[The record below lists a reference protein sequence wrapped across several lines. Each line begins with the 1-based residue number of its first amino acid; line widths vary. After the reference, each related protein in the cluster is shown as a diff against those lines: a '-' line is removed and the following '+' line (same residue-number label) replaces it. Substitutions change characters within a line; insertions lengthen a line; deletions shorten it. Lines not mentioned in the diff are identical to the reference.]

1 MSKNYDMQ
9 TRSVSLNHAVAA
21 GSSIAIGADVGAGM
35 TRYVT
40 FVRLGSAL
48 PDDAAAKGTRVYL
61 CSCTGI
67 GSVAAVEANA
77 STTQKMVLMLASV
90 GANTVEIDRS
100 IQIPAV
106 PNTEHPLFTI
116 ASGKALVAHIASV
129 ATVSASA
136 HLFVQYFD
144 E

>member
-1 MSKNYDMQ
+1 MSRNYDIK
-9 TRSVSLNHAVAA
+9 TKSTIIDATAA
-21 GSSIAIGADVGAGM
+21 GSSVAIGSDVPAGM

-40 FVRLGSAL
+40 FIRLGLAA
-48 PDDAAAKGTRVYL
+48 PDDASAKGTRVYL
-61 CSCTGI
+61 CSCTGT
-67 GSVAAVEANA
+67 GSVSASQGNA

-90 GANTVEIDRS
+90 GAANTGDLSRAV
-100 IQIPAV
+100 QVPAS

-116 ASGKALVAHIASV
+116 ASGKALVAHRAST
-129 ATVSASA
+129 ATLSASA

>member
-1 MSKNYDMQ
+1 MSKNYDIK
-9 TRSVSLNHAVAA
+9 TKSVSLDKTAT
-21 GSSIAIGADVGAGM
+21 GSTVAIGDDVAAGM

-40 FVRLGSAL
+40 FVRLEAASG
-48 PDDAAAKGTRVYL
+48 DDAAVVGTRVYL

-67 GSVAAVEANA
+67 GSVAASQPNA

-90 GANTVEIDRS
+90 GANEASIDRS
-100 IQIPAV
+100 VQVPAA

-116 ASGKALVAHIASV
+116 ASGKALVTHLAST
-129 ATVSASA
+129 AALIASA

>member
-1 MSKNYDMQ
+1 MSKNYDIK
-9 TRSVSLNHAVAA
+9 TKSVSLNHAAA
-21 GSSIAIGADVGAGM
+21 GSSIAIGDDVATGM

-40 FVRLGSAL
+40 FVRLESANGSVAT
-48 PDDAAAKGTRVYL
+48 ARGSRAYL

-77 STTQKMVLMLASV
+77 STTQKMVLMIASAATSV
-90 GANTVEIDRS
+90 GVERS
-100 IQIPAV
+100 VQVPVA

-116 ASGKALVAHIASV
+116 ASGKALVAHLASV
-129 ATVSASA
+129 AALSASA